1 VNGFTPISDH
11 CPISCSLLTHFYDHR
26 TDHNTKLDPLP
37 GKFIWDE
44 EAINRYTTNIQSL
57 NVKQKFQVFM
67 SEDHSDCE
75 SAVSNFNSIKYDTAL
90 MSTKFIKR
98 RTVKRQ
104 ITSKK
109 KPWFSESCQELY
121 KTVNRYCSL
130 LNTFP
135 GNGSY
140 RKAFYSF
147 RSKFR
152 RKCKMEERK
161 YKKTKYMMTCI
172 LI

>member
-1 VNGFTPISDH
+1 
-11 CPISCSLLTHFYDHR
+11 
-26 TDHNTKLDPLP
+26 
-37 GKFIWDE
+37 
-44 EAINRYTTNIQSL
+44 
-57 NVKQKFQVFM
+57 M

-147 RSKFR
+147 RTKFR